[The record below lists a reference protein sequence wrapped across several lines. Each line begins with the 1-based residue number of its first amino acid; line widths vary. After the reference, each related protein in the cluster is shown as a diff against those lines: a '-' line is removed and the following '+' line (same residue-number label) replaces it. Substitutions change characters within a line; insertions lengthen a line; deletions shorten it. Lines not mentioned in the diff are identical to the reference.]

1 MKLENNQQNNV
12 SNIISYSQAI
22 VDFVTIAVSNDM
34 PVIVPRDLNSH
45 VMF

>member
-12 SNIISYSQAI
+12 SHMISYSQTI

-34 PVIVPRDLNSH
+34 PVIVPRDLKSH
-45 VMF
+45 VIF